1 MFFILP
7 PKSAEEA
14 QLGPASELFAWST
27 GGARRASSTVSLLA
41 AVPKFPP
48 VGSEFIDSGLGGAPT
63 SAKKVVKP
71 EPYGLIP
78 CASKQGFLACRELK
92 STIREISALI
102 RECRSR
108 PLFGRSI
115 RYSRENSNLAEKG
128 KEGRRQML
136 AWPHQTSGSSEVWR
150 KPPVRYVAS
159 MSRNRLTRPSN
170 SDRTY
175 QEHKKSADDG
185 SGVGC

>member
-1 MFFILP
+1 
-7 PKSAEEA
+7 
-14 QLGPASELFAWST
+14 LGLLARCSPGRPGVPA
-27 GGARRASSTVSLLA
+27 GQVRRSHCSRQYRNSLLTA
-41 AVPKFPP
+41 N
-48 VGSEFIDSGLGGAPT
+48 FIDSGLGGAPT

-175 QEHKKSADDG
+175 QEHRSRPTMGQVSAAEEDWKSEQ
-185 SGVGC
+185 